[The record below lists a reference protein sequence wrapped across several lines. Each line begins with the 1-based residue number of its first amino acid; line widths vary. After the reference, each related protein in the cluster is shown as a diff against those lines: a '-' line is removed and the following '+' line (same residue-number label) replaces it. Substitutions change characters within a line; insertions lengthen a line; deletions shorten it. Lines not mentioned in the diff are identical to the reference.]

1 MGPLILTK
9 IGCWW
14 QNFAKNITWKRLIL
28 VCLDNDN
35 LRYSDGTGSSHQF
48 SVGCSDAPAD
58 SNVNAGVVL
67 GFGLV
72 DGSEERSQLWQI
84 TNDAE
89 TEVEKNIVKQQ

>member
-48 SVGCSDAPAD
+48 AVGCFDAPAD
-58 SNVNAGVVL
+58 SNGDAGVDF

>member
-1 MGPLILTK
+1 M
-9 IGCWW
+9 
-14 QNFAKNITWKRLIL
+14 NITWERLIL
-28 VCLDNDN
+28 LFIDNV
-35 LRYSDGTGSSHQF
+35 RYSDGTGSSHQF
-48 SVGCSDAPAD
+48 AVGCSDAPAD
-58 SNVNAGVVL
+58 SNGNAGVVL